1 MAINKKKIQKEN
13 LHSLFNKNLLKNK
26 KIIKKKDFHS
36 FSFNKKGI
44 FYTLISLMF
53 LSLLMFSMNIEK
65 EYTLRER
72 SHVIGNRIDSV
83 NFFITDLE
91 KDIQRGTYIAM
102 FRSLLGIQ
110 QQITS
115 EGQFLNDTQKTFKE
129 IIVNGTIDGNYISV
143 MNNTELSIWIS
154 KIQLEARKVAIEF
167 NYNINYVKI
176 YQLNPWVVAVDL
188 NVTLN
193 VTDMKN
199 TAEWK
204 RDQLITTTLNIS
216 TFEDPLYSVF
226 TYGRVLNTIQKTPI
240 TDFTDGTNTTNIKE
254 HIDNSY
260 YIATNSSPSFIM
272 RLSGNLSNSTNGI
285 ESIVNLKKLE
295 DASVSIIEKS
305 CVDYIYFS
313 NSTPTNYL
321 INYTYNW
328 FRLDNESNHLGIYE
342 AEHLI

>member
-1 MAINKKKIQKEN
+1 MAIKLINKII
-13 LHSLFNKNLLKNK
+13 LKNK
-26 KIIKKKDFHS
+26 K
-36 FSFNKKGI
+36 GV

-53 LSLLMFSMNIEK
+53 LGLIMFSMNIEK

-72 SHVIGNRIDSV
+72 SHIIGDRIDSV

-91 KDIQRGTYIAM
+91 KDIQRGSYIAM

-129 IIVNGTIDGNYISV
+129 IIINGTIDGNYISV

-154 KIQLEARKVAIEF
+154 KIQQEAGKIAINF
-167 NYNINYVKI
+167 NYKINDVRI
-176 YQLNPWVVAVDL
+176 YQQNPWVIAVDL

-199 TAEWK
+199 TATWT
-204 RDQLITTTLNIS
+204 RDQLITSTLNIT

-240 TDFTDGTNTTNIKE
+240 TDFTDGTNTTNLKE
-254 HIDNSY
+254 HIDSSY
-260 YIATNSSPSFIM
+260 YIESNSSPSFIM

-295 DASVSIIEKS
+295 DSSITIFEKS

-313 NSTPTNYL
+313 NSSPTHYL

-328 FRLDNESNHLGIYE
+328 FRLDNESNHLGTYE
-342 AEHLI
+342 SNNLI